1 MISDKTAYIA
11 STTGFAM
18 IAAAMAVPLVAGPLY
33 TGTWYHYLYA
43 AGAAIMVV
51 CALLSPYR
59 GKDMKMK
66 ALRRMQSWSS
76 LMFVAA
82 AVLLFWPG
90 STMRDWI
97 AFTLAG
103 AVLRGYS
110 TIAISN
116 RLRKQA
122 DKH

>member
-1 MISDKTAYIA
+1 MV
-11 STTGFAM
+11 
-18 IAAAMAVPLVAGPLY
+18 AAAMAVPMFMGPLY
-33 TGTWYHYLYA
+33 EGTWFHYLYA
-43 AGAAIMVV
+43 AGAAVMVI
-51 CALLSPYR
+51 CAILSPYK
-59 GKDMKMK
+59 GNDMKMK
-66 ALRRMQSWSS
+66 ALRRIQGWSS

-82 AVLLFWPG
+82 TFFLFWPG

-110 TIAISN
+110 AIAISN

-122 DKH
+122 EKR

>member
-1 MISDKTAYIA
+1 MISDKTAYIS

-18 IAAAMAVPLVAGPLY
+18 IAAAMAVPMFMGPLY
-33 TGTWYHYLYA
+33 EGTWYHYLYA
-43 AGAAIMVV
+43 AGAAVMVIFS
-51 CALLSPYR
+51 LLSPYR

-66 ALRRMQSWSS
+66 ALRRIQSWSS

-82 AVLLFWPG
+82 SVLLFWPG
-90 STMRDWI
+90 STMRDWV

-110 TIAISN
+110 SIAISN

-122 DKH
+122 DKQ